1 MRMRKRI
8 FLSIIFAALIASCAK
23 EERVIKIGVAGP
35 LTGDQAKVGQDMR
48 NGVLLAVEDA
58 NSRGGIL
65 GMKVKIVEMD
75 DRHDPKEAVSV
86 AQKLVADKD
95 VVGVIGHLNS
105 GCCIPASDV
114 YRMAGMAMITPS
126 ATNPE
131 VTRRQ
136 LSPDWGP
143 KNVFRVCLTDDV
155 QGELAGKFAIERLKV
170 KTAAV
175 IHDKSAYGKG
185 IAMEFEK
192 AFRRYGGKVLTVEGI
207 TQGDEDFSAVL
218 TKIKGMNPDLIYFG
232 GMFREGG
239 LIVRQAKA
247 LGIRAIYMGAD
258 GLYTPEYIRIGG
270 QASEGSI
277 MSFLAPPWDKFES
290 VRDFIRRYNERF
302 GEIQTYAPYAYDA
315 ANVLMEAIKRAGT
328 TDRRKVSEEVARTK
342 GFKGITGTITFD
354 EKGDN
359 VNKRV
364 YFYKVSGGKFVLF

>member
-1 MRMRKRI
+1 MKRM
-8 FLSIIFAALIASCAK
+8 IIFSLFLVLLVPCCAK
-23 EERVIKIGVAGP
+23 EEKVIKIGVAGP

-58 NSRGGIL
+58 NSKGGVL
-65 GMKVKIVEMD
+65 GMKIEIVEMD

-86 AQKLVADKD
+86 AQKLVADKN

-105 GCCIPASDV
+105 GCCIPASEI
-114 YRMAGMAMITPS
+114 YKQAGMAMITPS

-131 VTRRQ
+131 VTSRQ
-136 LSPDWGP
+136 LSPNWGP
-143 KNVFRVCLTDDV
+143 KNLFRVCLTDDV
-155 QGELAGKFAIERLKV
+155 QGELAGRFAIERLKV
-170 KTAAV
+170 KRAAV

-192 AFRRYGGKVLTVEGI
+192 AFRKYGGNVLTIEGI

-218 TKIKGMNPDLIYFG
+218 TKIKGMSPDLIYFG

-239 LIVRQAKA
+239 LIVKQARA

-270 QASEGSI
+270 EAAEGSI

-290 VRDFIRRYNERF
+290 VREFMRRYNERF

-315 ANVLMEAIKRAGT
+315 TNILIEAIKRAGT
-328 TDRRKVSEEVARTK
+328 TDRRKISEEVAKTRD
-342 GFKGITGTITFD
+342 FKGITGNITFD

-359 VNKRV
+359 VNKKV
-364 YFYKVSGGKFVLF
+364 YFYKVSQGKFVLF

>member
-1 MRMRKRI
+1 MRRM
-8 FLSIIFAALIASCAK
+8 IIFPLFLILLVPCCAK
-23 EERVIKIGVAGP
+23 KEKVIRIGVAGP

-58 NSRGGIL
+58 NSKGGIL
-65 GMKVKIVEMD
+65 GMRLEIVEMD

-105 GCCIPASDV
+105 GCCIPASDI
-114 YRMAGMAMITPS
+114 YRQAGMAMITPS

-131 VTRRQ
+131 VTSRQ
-136 LSPDWGP
+136 LSPNWGP
-143 KNVFRVCLTDDV
+143 KNLFRVCLTDDV
-155 QGELAGKFAIERLKV
+155 QGELAGKFAIEKLRV
-170 KTAAV
+170 KTVAV

-192 AFRRYGGKVLTVEGI
+192 AFRKYGGKVLTIEGI

-218 TKIKGMNPDLIYFG
+218 TKIKGMSPDLIYFG

-239 LIVRQAKA
+239 LIVKQARA

-270 QASEGSI
+270 EAAEGSI

-290 VRDFIRRYNERF
+290 VREFMRRYNERF

-315 ANVLMEAIKRAGT
+315 TNVLIEAIKRAGT
-328 TDRRKVSEEVARTK
+328 TDRRKVSEEVAKTK
-342 GFKGITGTITFD
+342 DFKGITGIITFD

-359 VNKRV
+359 VNKKV
-364 YFYKVSGGKFVLF
+364 YFYKVSQGKFVLF